1 MDIKI
6 NKNNTDLA
14 KSFDEDKRIF
24 TSIVL
29 KANQYDNDGVNEDFW
44 SYEVVEEA
52 AYDFMLKSQQGNVG
66 HIMNTDLVKVVESYI
81 APADFELGDGE
92 VNKGDWVLSIKVY
105 DDDLWG
111 MCKDGVLKGFS
122 IGCGAIVEEEE

>member
-6 NKNNTDLA
+6 NKKNTKLA

-29 KANQYDNDGVNEDFW
+29 KANQYDDDGVNQDFW

-66 HIMNTDLVKVVESYI
+66 HVMNTDLVKVVESYI
-81 APADFELGDGE
+81 APTSFSLGAGE
-92 VNKGDWVLSIKVY
+92 VDKGDWVLSVKII

-111 MCKDGVLKGFS
+111 KCKEGVFKGFS
-122 IGCGAIVEEEE
+122 IGCGATVEEEE